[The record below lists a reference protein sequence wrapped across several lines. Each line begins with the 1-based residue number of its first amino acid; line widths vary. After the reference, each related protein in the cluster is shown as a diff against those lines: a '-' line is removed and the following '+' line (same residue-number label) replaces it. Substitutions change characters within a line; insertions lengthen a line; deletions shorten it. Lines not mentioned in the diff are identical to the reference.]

1 MEFLF
6 IAEYSKKSVFV
17 LFVNPVA
24 LGLAKTQLSFS
35 LFECSRVNEGV
46 CGCTTLFFFTTFWK
60 ADKFCTA
67 CLLSWITKP
76 FQESTLT

>member
-6 IAEYSKKSVFV
+6 IAENSKKSVFI

-46 CGCTTLFFFTTFWK
+46 CGYTTLCF
-60 ADKFCTA
+60 
-67 CLLSWITKP
+67 LPLSRR
-76 FQESTLT
+76 LTNFALPVCFPG